1 MDLSQYLEMFID
13 ETKEHLQNL
22 NDQVLVLEAEPDNID
37 TCWVGV

>member
-22 NDQVLVLEAEPDNID
+22 NDQVLVLESEPDNKIGRAH
-37 TCWVGV
+37 V